1 MLGYLRP
8 HVQTI
13 FPGSAKADYDGET
26 GWYWVELTFQTS
38 PILFSEVP
46 EGSLR
51 GDFVG
56 DSLII
61 LTDPLPVDADRKRVF
76 TIKARSVGLDY
87 FVYCNNKGRLSH
99 INVHCHALGFSQAI
113 ELTLAGVRPF
123 LSGWS
128 LRINVPI
135 SIFRIR
141 ALEDKSQVVRNILY
155 HQLYSPVRLSES
167 DLNRMYEMPEDD
179 RIVSFYHDALNAT
192 DPKYQYLCYYKV
204 IELSYSLR
212 AKKAS
217 EAKAQGRPFAMPKEV
232 LPDSESFTCHL
243 TPDVRVQVVG
253 QKFTSVRDN
262 ILRPL
267 RNRIAHGFLE
277 EDGGEIIPDKE
288 VYPHLPVAK
297 YVAEQLIF
305 HEVGRDLVS

>member
-8 HVQTI
+8 HAQTS
-13 FPGSAKADYDGET
+13 FPGPAKPDYEGET

-38 PILFSEVP
+38 PIFFSEIP

-61 LTDPLPVDADRKRVF
+61 LTDPLPVGNDRNRVF
-76 TIKARSVGLDY
+76 TIQARSAGLDY

-99 INVHCHALGFSQAI
+99 INVHCNAPGFSQAI
-113 ELTLAGVRPF
+113 EQTLAGVCPF

-128 LRINVPI
+128 LRFNVPI
-135 SIFRIR
+135 SIFRVR
-141 ALEDKSQVVRNILY
+141 ALEDKSQVVRSILY
-155 HQLYSPVRLSES
+155 HKLYSPVRLSES
-167 DLNRMYEMPEDD
+167 DLNRVYKVPEDD

-204 IELSYSLR
+204 IDLSYLLR
-212 AKKAS
+212 ARKAS
-217 EAKAQGRPFAMPKEV
+217 EAKAQGRPFAKPKEV

-243 TPDVRVQVVG
+243 TPDIRGQVVG
-253 QKFTSVRDN
+253 QKFTSVREN

-277 EDGGEIIPDKE
+277 GDGGEIVADEE
-288 VYPHLPVAK
+288 VYPYLPVAK

-305 HEVGRDLVS
+305 HEIGRDLVS